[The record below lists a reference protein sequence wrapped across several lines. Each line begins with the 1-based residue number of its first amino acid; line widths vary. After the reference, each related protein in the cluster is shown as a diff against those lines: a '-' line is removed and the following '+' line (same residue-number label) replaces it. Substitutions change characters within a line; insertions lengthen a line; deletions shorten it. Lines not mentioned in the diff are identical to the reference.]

1 MFVHASISILHK
13 NEYTIIYVYLNPFL
27 LVCSQEG
34 TYAYQDENGSLALL
48 SGIPSALVS
57 CQRMGELPGCLFKF
71 DDPDSQCAD
80 GRRGKTL

>member
-1 MFVHASISILHK
+1 MHPLTHSLSVFVCASSV
-13 NEYTIIYVYLNPFL
+13 NSTVYFIL

-48 SGIPSALVS
+48 SGIPAALVS
-57 CQRMGELPGCLFKF
+57 CKRMGELPGCLFKF
-71 DDPDSQCAD
+71 DDPDAQCAD